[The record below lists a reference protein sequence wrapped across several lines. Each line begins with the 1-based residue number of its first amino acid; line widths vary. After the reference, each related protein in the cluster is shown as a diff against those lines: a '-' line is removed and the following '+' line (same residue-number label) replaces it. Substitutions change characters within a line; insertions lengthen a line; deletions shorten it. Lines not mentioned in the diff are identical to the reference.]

1 MKIPDR
7 AAAIGV
13 RVLARDELEIVGELV
28 EQIVLDLELVDHVE
42 ALLGRECR

>member
-13 RVLARDELEIVGELV
+13 RVLAIAFAAAPAAEGN
-28 EQIVLDLELVDHVE
+28 
-42 ALLGRECR
+42 AGA